1 MYENFEINVKSFT
14 KNFKGSIPGVIA
26 SIGYAV
32 TVEDTFIM
40 KANIALSIKGRLAAN
55 IKHI

>member
-1 MYENFEINVKSFT
+1 MVEKMQVLS
-14 KNFKGSIPGVIA
+14 KNFIVSIPGIIA

>member
-1 MYENFEINVKSFT
+1 MVEKMQMLS
-14 KNFKGSIPGVIA
+14 KNFIGSIPGVIA